1 MWCVRAQVTR
11 ETTIHLAKLLHKTTF
26 KKRAPRAVRAIK
38 AFAEKAMGTKD
49 VRIDVK
55 LNKAIWATVTKN
67 KRTK

>member
-1 MWCVRAQVTR
+1 
-11 ETTIHLAKLLHKTTF
+11 LAKLLHKSTF

-55 LNKAIWATVTKN
+55 LNKAIWATVMN
-67 KRTK
+67 P